1 MKINELIET
10 KTNGIFKK
18 TLYIKNE
25 NCEDVEVGS
34 VTIMC
39 GGFNSE
45 NPKYVMD
52 NIVREYTGSKEYN
65 DFVEIFL
72 DNPYVRVIIEGIN
85 ELDYEEF
92 INQNL

>member
-18 TLYIKNE
+18 PLYLKNE
-25 NCEDVEVGS
+25 NGENIEVGS

-52 NIVREYTGSKEYN
+52 NIIREYTGSKEYN